1 MAAYATVPA
10 EAEAEK
16 PLLNRDVRVNLKT
29 VIGGAAVASFV
40 LGALAATVVSGA
52 PARTNSAALYKAGG
66 ASNFA
71 AAVADSGTKKWTCDA
86 PYVDST
92 YGPSSGP
99 LSAAGLAVWSDWPNP
114 QAVSETED
122 YKFQAPRDQVVTFT
136 LKSIDGADSLSRV
149 TAWAFAGG
157 LGDPG
162 YAAVASPAGI
172 EFPKALCTGG
182 EFSFVDGPIVNKR
195 SGLRGSS
202 MPASAKYT
210 LPNYNYGYP
219 NGITTQP
226 KTATVTAFV
235 GEKWY
240 QSTYTFSV
248 CNADC

>member
-71 AAVADSGTKKWTCDA
+71 AAVADRGTKKWTCDA

-162 YAAVASPAGI
+162 YAAVASPAGV

-182 EFSFVDGPIVNKR
+182 EWTGPIVNKR

-219 NGITTQP
+219 NGVTTQS

-240 QSTYTFSV
+240 QSTYTVSI
-248 CNADC
+248 CNEGC